1 MNQIYNLSKEL
12 GADYNVLKE
21 LLMDDERLG
30 TSHFDVPGPDGK
42 RGFGG
47 ACFPKDVKAITAVS
61 KSLGVELKL
70 LTDIL
75 QYNKTL
81 R

>member
-1 MNQIYNLSKEL
+1 
-12 GADYNVLKE
+12 
-21 LLMDDERLG
+21 
-30 TSHFDVPGPDGK
+30 PGPDGK

-75 QYNKTL
+75 QYNEAL